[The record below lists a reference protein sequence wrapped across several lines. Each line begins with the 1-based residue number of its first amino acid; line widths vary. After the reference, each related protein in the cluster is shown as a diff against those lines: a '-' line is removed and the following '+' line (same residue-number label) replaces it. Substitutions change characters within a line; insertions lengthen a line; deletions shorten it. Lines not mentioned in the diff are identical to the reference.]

1 MGETLFIGIDLGG
14 TDIKGGLVATDGRV
28 VYETKIPT
36 EADLGPDHV
45 MDRMAELVHR
55 LVAHTDLPVSGVGI
69 GVPGQVLVD
78 EGVLVEAPNLR
89 GMDSIPIARE
99 MERRLSLPVILDNDA
114 NVAALGEFAFGAG
127 RGTQQMMMVTLG
139 TGVGG
144 GLILDGRIYRGARG
158 GAGEFGHTV
167 VEADGEVCGCGRQG
181 CVEAY
186 VGTMG
191 LLNSVERRL
200 KMKGTSSLSA
210 IPVEERQPRD
220 ISEAADAGDEM
231 AQTVLAS
238 AGHMLGVALG
248 SVANLLNLEKIVVGG
263 GVAAAGE
270 RILGPARVALSETAL
285 KVSLDS
291 VEIVAAQLGN
301 AAGLAGAARL
311 AMMAFEKPDNKQ

>member
-1 MGETLFIGIDLGG
+1 MGETLYIGIDLGG
-14 TDIKGGLVATDGRV
+14 TDIKGGLVATDGRI
-28 VYETKIPT
+28 VYETKMPT
-36 EADLGPDHV
+36 EADQGPDHV
-45 MDRMAELVHR
+45 MDRMAQLVGR
-55 LVAHTDLPVSGVGI
+55 LQDKTELPVGGVGI

-78 EGVLVEAPNLR
+78 EGVLVEAPNLS
-89 GMDSIPIARE
+89 GMDSIPVAKE
-99 MERRLSLPVILDNDA
+99 MEKRLSLPVILDNDA

-127 RGTQQMMMVTLG
+127 KGVQQMMMVTLG

-144 GLILDGRIYRGARG
+144 GLILDGQIFRGARG

-210 IPVEERQPRD
+210 IPRDERRPKD
-220 ISEAADAGDEM
+220 ISDAAEAGDEM

-270 RILGPARVALSETAL
+270 RMLGPARVALSETAL
-285 KVSLDS
+285 KVSSDS
-291 VEIVAAQLGN
+291 VELVAAQLGN
-301 AAGLAGAARL
+301 GAGLVGAAQL
-311 AMMAFEKPDNKQ
+311 AMSAGEK